1 MKTGQLFF
9 IDMLPSVEAILDEKS
24 KPRIL
29 VVDPMIVAHFG
40 DLLADLRKFLES
52 RCSAPAGNVLSVPQS
67 DPAGSQ
73 TGMSSQS

>member
-1 MKTGQLFF
+1 
-9 IDMLPSVEAILDEKS
+9 MLPSAESILDQTP
-24 KPRIL
+24 KPRVL

-40 DLLADLRKFLES
+40 DLLGDLKKFLES

-73 TGMSSQS
+73 T